1 VNATVAWPSRSLITL
16 RGPPQPRRHARGS
29 ASNRRRAS
37 SRGRVE
43 RGILTAYWLVS
54 GYGLRS
60 WRALA
65 WLAILTAAFA
75 AGVHVIGFTN
85 PPLVTWLLRGVLGCQ
100 GTNTTTT
107 PLVGRPIIS
116 LPGTAGET
124 HGNARGR

>member
-1 VNATVAWPSRSLITL
+1 
-16 RGPPQPRRHARGS
+16 
-29 ASNRRRAS
+29 
-37 SRGRVE
+37 VE

-54 GYGLRS
+54 SYGLRS

-107 PLVGRPIIS
+107 TTPLVGRPTIS

>member
-1 VNATVAWPSRSLITL
+1 MNATVAWPSRSLITL
-16 RGPPQPRRHARGS
+16 GAPPQPRRHARGS

-54 GYGLRS
+54 GYSLRA

-75 AGVHVIGFTN
+75 AAVHVIGFTN
-85 PPLVTWLLRGVLGCQ
+85 PQLVTWLLRGVLGCQ

-107 PLVGRPIIS
+107 PPTGRKTDHQ
-116 LPGTAGET
+116 LAW
-124 HGNARGR
+124 HRR